1 MLEFRGRILVS
12 MREEK
17 VFFTSGE
24 GDSLQLEG
32 ILHRPVDEGRG
43 RPAVLLCHP
52 HSLMGGSM
60 DVPVIVATA
69 QELARRGIIALRF
82 NFRGVGRS
90 EGEFGQG
97 VREVADV
104 AGAVEF
110 LLGREDVDEE
120 TLYLM
125 GYSFGASVGLRH
137 VEKDPRI
144 AAIVALCLPLGEM
157 AMGSLREDFWSHCT
171 KPKLFLAGDRDHI
184 CPLLELRPLVER
196 LPQPKE
202 LIVLEGT
209 DHFLWGREREIA
221 RAITD
226 FLAG

>member
-1 MLEFRGRILVS
+1 MTEGR
-12 MREEK
+12 
-17 VFFTSGE
+17 VFFTSSGR
-24 GDSLQLEG
+24 GPLQLEG
-32 ILHRPVDEGRG
+32 ILHRPVDKGSRW
-43 RPAVLLCHP
+43 PAVLLCHP

-69 QELARRGIIALRF
+69 QELTRRGMIALRF

-97 VREVADV
+97 VGEVADV
-104 AGAVEF
+104 AGAAEF

-120 TLYLM
+120 RLCLM

-144 AAIVALCLPLGEM
+144 AAVVALCLPLGEM
-157 AMGSLREDFWSHCT
+157 AIGSLQEGFWSHYT

-184 CPLLELRPLVER
+184 CPLLDLRPLVER
-196 LPQPKE
+196 LPQPRK
-202 LIVLEGT
+202 LIVLEGA
-209 DHFLWGREREIA
+209 DHLLWGWEREIA
-221 RAITD
+221 RVIAD
-226 FLAG
+226 FLGG

>member
-1 MLEFRGRILVS
+1 
-12 MREEK
+12 MREER
-17 VFFTSGE
+17 VFFASSE
-24 GDSLQLEG
+24 VDPLQLEG
-32 ILHRPVDEGRG
+32 VLHGPVEGVGR
-43 RPAVLLCHP
+43 RPATLLCHP

-69 QELARRGIIALRF
+69 EELARRGMMALRF

-90 EGEFGQG
+90 EGEFGEG

-110 LLGREDVDEE
+110 LLGREDVHEE
-120 TLYLM
+120 KLYLM
-125 GYSFGASVGLRH
+125 GYSFGASVGLRQA
-137 VEKDPRI
+137 EKYPGI
-144 AAIVALCLPLGEM
+144 AGVVALCLPLGNM
-157 AMGSLREDFWSHCT
+157 SIGSLQKDFWNRCT
-171 KPKLFLAGDRDHI
+171 KPKLFLAGDGDHI
-184 CPLLELRPLVER
+184 CPLPELRLLVES
-196 LPQPKE
+196 LPEPKE

-221 RAITD
+221 RAVAD